1 MGQGD
6 PGGQHQGGV
15 IRGATEYSITSPFRE
30 PPYLVA
36 LSQLVASPLV

>member
-1 MGQGD
+1 MKQH
-6 PGGQHQGGV
+6 PGEIFHNV
-15 IRGATEYSITSPFRE
+15 SFRE